1 MPIKINSYGGI
12 ITWCMRKKISAY
24 ISKIALEFTSK
35 RYENVI
41 KSYIQ
46 KFNNT
51 DEIPLFKM
59 VNIETIN
66 RCNGKCSFCPA
77 NIRDEQREL
86 KRMSDY
92 IFEKIIMGLI
102 FILDYRLYINNNNN
116 NNKNHHLQSQLHMV
130 L

>member
-1 MPIKINSYGGI
+1 MYE
-12 ITWCMRKKISAY
+12 KKISAY

-92 IFEKIIMGLI
+92 IFEKIIMGLKKLSWGGKSSSTLI
-102 FILDYRLYINNNNN
+102 MSPF
-116 NNKNHHLQSQLHMV
+116 
-130 L
+130 